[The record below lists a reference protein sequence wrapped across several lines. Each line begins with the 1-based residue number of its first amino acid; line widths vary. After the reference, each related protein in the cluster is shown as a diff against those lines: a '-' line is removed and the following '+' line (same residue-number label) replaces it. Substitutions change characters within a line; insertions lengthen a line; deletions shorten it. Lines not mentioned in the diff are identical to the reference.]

1 MNPQV
6 MLSRRSTS
14 QETASIMYL
23 FGSFRSSERR
33 ALLAAAANQQG
44 EFLEALADF
53 LERWANADWLEEYNV
68 ERVGK
73 WISKSCEPE
82 MVAKIR
88 QRIDGLTLANRPTG
102 PCTDIRTRTYE
113 AFLKSLEPTAKVH

>member
-1 MNPQV
+1 
-6 MLSRRSTS
+6 
-14 QETASIMYL
+14 MYL